1 MEPQIQIEFIRR
13 SKTKLVL
20 KSGTAVARVSPQL
33 YKELGQELEQDAGA
47 RQAQDT
53 HSLPQ
58 QEAAP
63 RAKPRAKPTA
73 WLLHY
78 SSSEALVIDFST
90 PERVKL
96 FDVSKVEEQSSG
108 SITRSSGNT
117 YQIIKHTHL
126 SPKRGILRLKRKF
139 IINDFPDENNRRT
152 VEITIPELM
161 ALGLL
166 ALELFTNPQVHEPMQ
181 EFIRRWEKDARLHI
195 VTANKEDVFNIN
207 NLKFLERKGNQHGS
221 FRKKKKY
228 I

>member
-1 MEPQIQIEFIRR
+1 M
-13 SKTKLVL
+13 
-20 KSGTAVARVSPQL
+20 
-33 YKELGQELEQDAGA
+33 
-47 RQAQDT
+47 
-53 HSLPQ
+53 
-58 QEAAP
+58 
-63 RAKPRAKPTA
+63 
-73 WLLHY
+73 
-78 SSSEALVIDFST
+78 IDFST

-166 ALELFTNPQVHEPMQ
+166 ALELYTNPQVYEPKQ

-195 VTANKEDVFNIN
+195 VTKNKEDVFNIN

>member
-33 YKELGQELEQDAGA
+33 YKELGQEQGQELEQDFEQDAGA
-47 RQAQDT
+47 RQAQDAHT
-53 HSLPQ
+53 LPQ
-58 QEAAP
+58 QEAA
-63 RAKPRAKPTA
+63 PRAKPTA

-161 ALGLL
+161 VLGLL
-166 ALELFTNPQVHEPMQ
+166 ALELFINPQVHEPKQ

-207 NLKFLERKGNQHGS
+207 NLKFLERKGNQHEG
-221 FRKKKKY
+221 RY
-228 I
+228 